1 MSLSG
6 GPKKSTAIGS
16 EKWREDFPVQWGA
29 DNYITRR
36 EFTKYLALVSAA
48 TFLGNGYFVVSRL
61 STSHRTFPPMDVAG
75 VNDLAVGESRVF
87 HYPTPDD
94 PALLVRAGE
103 NEFYAYNQK
112 CTHLAGPVL
121 YDHKRKCLHCP
132 MHNGEFALE
141 TGVPVSGPP
150 PRRLP
155 KITLRIADARVIA
168 EGEVRV

>member
-1 MSLSG
+1 MSQIG
-6 GPKKSTAIGS
+6 DPRNSTETGN

-29 DNYITRR
+29 DNYVTRR
-36 EFTKYLALVSAA
+36 EFTKYLVLVSAA
-48 TFLGNGYFVVSRL
+48 TFLGNGYFIVSRD
-61 STSHRTFPPMDVAG
+61 STSQRSFPPKDIAG
-75 VNDLAVGESRVF
+75 VNDLAVGESLVF
-87 HYPTPDD
+87 HYPSPDD

-121 YDHKRKCLHCP
+121 YDRKRKCLHCP

-141 TGVPVSGPP
+141 TGIPTSGPP

-155 KITLRIADARVIA
+155 KITIRVAAGRLIA
-168 EGEVRV
+168 EGVLRV